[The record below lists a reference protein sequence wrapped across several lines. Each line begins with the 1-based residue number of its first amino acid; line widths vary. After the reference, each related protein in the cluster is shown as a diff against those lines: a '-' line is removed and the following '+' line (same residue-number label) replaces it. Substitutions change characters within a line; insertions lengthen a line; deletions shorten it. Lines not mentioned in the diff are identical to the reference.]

1 MLISSISKASTLLL
15 LVLLGASS
23 SVDAANPKLRSWE
36 EAQTLAKELVGK
48 MTLEQKVKMTT
59 GTGFNRSKC
68 VGNTYPITNPD
79 FPSLCLQD
87 APLGMR

>member
-1 MLISSISKASTLLL
+1 MLISSISKASSLLL

-23 SVDAANPKLRSWE
+23 SVDAVKLRSWE
-36 EAQTLAKELVGK
+36 EAQVLAKELVGK